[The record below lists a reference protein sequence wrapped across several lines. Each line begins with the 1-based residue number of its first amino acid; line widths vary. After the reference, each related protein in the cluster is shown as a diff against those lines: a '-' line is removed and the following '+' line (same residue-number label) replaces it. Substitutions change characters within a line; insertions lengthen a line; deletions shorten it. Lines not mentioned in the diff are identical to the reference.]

1 MEKVSAMK
9 KIALFLMIVGLA
21 VALVAC
27 EGPVGKPGDKGDKGD
42 KGDTGTTGTHGTPG
56 INALLATNVAGTIR
70 VNDKPGET
78 AGTVDFGGTPEP
90 FSVAGHFIGGA
101 GDLAFKL
108 KVAALETEY
117 FIVALAADGMVTLT
131 VPTPART
138 LPDMDG
144 DNLATFTVLVTD
156 ANNIEAEKIFSV
168 KRNLAPNAVREVYP
182 TIENGVGTQNV
193 DNPVNTDDMDDND
206 DATRPKLNQYVITLD
221 VDSANQGDDLRDAEP
236 TLVTIM
242 AESSDVTKAT
252 VAVDGQKVIIT
263 GVAAT
268 AAEEP
273 VMVTIKAVDAGGLES
288 GEITTSIT
296 VVAAPTAAED
306 TSLANQSV
314 TQGTNVVVNAV
325 VGFFTPAEDLTY
337 TATSSRPTVATVPG
351 GDISGALTVTTVNV
365 GDTTITLKAAD
376 TLGQYVTR
384 EFTVNV
390 KAP

>member
-1 MEKVSAMK
+1 MTQRVARPMK
-9 KIALFLMIVGLA
+9 FAAFISIIISVA
-21 VALVAC
+21 VMFAAC
-27 EGPVGKPGDKGDKGD
+27 QGAVGKAGDKGDKGD
-42 KGDTGTTGTHGTPG
+42 PGTTGTQGQPG

-70 VNDKPGET
+70 VNDKLGET
-78 AGTVDFGGTPEP
+78 AGTVAFGGTPEP

-108 KVAALETEY
+108 KVAALDTEY

-131 VPTPART
+131 VPTPARD

-144 DNLATFTVLVTD
+144 EDLATFTVLVTD
-156 ANNIEAEKIFSV
+156 ANNIEAEKVFSV
-168 KRNLAPNAVREVYP
+168 KRNLAPNVEREVYP
-182 TIENGVGTQNV
+182 TIDNGVGTQNV
-193 DNPVNTDDMDDND
+193 DNPVNVDEDENNND
-206 DATRPKLNQYVITLD
+206 TARPKLNQYVITLD
-221 VDSANQGDDLRDAEP
+221 VGDDENPAGTDLGDAEP
-236 TLVTIM
+236 TLLTIM

-252 VAVDGQKVIIT
+252 VAVDGHKVIIT

-268 AAEEP
+268 AAGEP

-306 TSLANQSV
+306 TAIANQSV
-314 TQGTNVVVNAV
+314 TQGTPVMVNAV
-325 VGFFTPAEDLTY
+325 AGFFTPAGLTY
-337 TATSSRPTVATVPG
+337 TATSSRTSVATV
-351 GDISGALTVTTVNV
+351 DAEIQNNLTVTTVNV